1 LEWTAGAVKLF
12 SDPRNAVASIKRDPS
27 EPDEDAGTTVPGTQA
42 LTRGIALL
50 GYVAEAKE
58 PLRFVDL
65 AAHAKLSRPTV
76 HRILAALV
84 EARLLRLDPR
94 NQTYRLGPRLFEMAH
109 RVWDEFDLRGAAE
122 PELVRLTELSA
133 ETTRLGIL
141 DGDGVLYVDQRDAA
155 QQAVRLT
162 NRVGGRVEA
171 HASACGKAMLAQL
184 DPAGRARFLARL
196 QPLSAPAPG
205 TLTDS
210 EALRR
215 ELDLTAARGYA
226 ISLEEQ
232 SEGVHAVA
240 AAVLDHRARPLGAI
254 CIVGPAYRLPEARL
268 HALGREVIEA
278 ARRTSGH
285 AGQSAM
291 SLEVAPRPG
300 GSGSGAAVAVRAE
313 ALLGEGPLWSI
324 PEQRLYWVDILQ
336 PTLHSSDIATGTD
349 TALPLAEMVSALAP
363 RRRGGLIAAARSGL
377 RLLDPTQGLGETL
390 AIPEADRPGNRFN
403 DGKCDRQGRFWVG
416 TLALDATPDAG
427 ALYRIG
433 ADGTAAAMV
442 SGLHVANG
450 LGFSQDGRRFYLADS
465 ARRRIDVFV
474 VEPESG
480 TLSGRRVFMQW
491 PEGQG
496 TPNGLAVDAEGCV
509 WVAMWDGWCVQRFDA
524 AGVLQRRVELPVPR
538 PTSCAFGG
546 PDLRTLFVTSARV
559 RLSAEQ
565 LREAPLS
572 GSVFAIEAG
581 VAGLPEPAFAG

>member
-1 LEWTAGAVKLF
+1 MKQK
-12 SDPRNAVASIKRDPS
+12 DQPPM
-27 EPDEDAGTTVPGTQA
+27 EPELAEDAATPVPGTQA

-50 GYVAEAKE
+50 THVAESKE

-65 AAHAKLSRPTV
+65 AAHARLSRPTV

-109 RVWDEFDLRGAAE
+109 RVWDEFDLRAAAE
-122 PELVRLTELSA
+122 PELERLVELA
-133 ETTRLGIL
+133 GETTRLGIL

-196 QPLSAPAPG
+196 EPLSAPAPG
-205 TLTDS
+205 TLTDL
-210 EALRR
+210 EALHRD
-215 ELDLTAARGYA
+215 LDLTAARGYA
-226 ISLEEQ
+226 VSLQEQ

-254 CIVGPAYRLPEARL
+254 CIVGPAYRLPEQRL
-268 HALGREVIEA
+268 HELGREVIEA
-278 ARRTSGH
+278 ARRTSGN

-291 SLEVAPRPG
+291 SLDVAPRPD
-300 GSGSGAAVAVRAE
+300 AATAGVRVVVRAE
-313 ALLGEGPLWSI
+313 ALLGEGPLWSVA
-324 PEQRLYWVDILQ
+324 EGRLYWVDILN
-336 PTLHSSDIATGTD
+336 PSVHRSDPDSGRD
-349 TALPLAEMVSALAP
+349 EMLALPEMVSALAP
-363 RRRGGLIAAARSGL
+363 RRSGGLIAAARSGL
-377 RLLDPTQGLGETL
+377 RGFDFSAGLGETL
-390 AIPEADRPGNRFN
+390 AVPEADRPGNRFN
-403 DGKCDRQGRFWVG
+403 DGKCDREGRFWVG

-433 ADGTAAAMV
+433 ADGQATMMA

-450 LGFSQDGRRFYLADS
+450 LGFSPDGRRFYLADS
-465 ARRRIDVFV
+465 ARRRIFVFDADPV
-474 VEPESG
+474 TG
-480 TLSGRRVFMQW
+480 ALSERRVFAEVA
-491 PEGQG
+491 EGHG
-496 TPNGLAVDAEGCV
+496 TPNGLAIDAEGYV
-509 WVAMWDGWCVQRFDA
+509 WAALWDGWCVVRYDP
-524 AGVLQRRVELPVPR
+524 AGAVDRIVNLPVPR

-546 PDLRTLFVTSARV
+546 ADLRTLFVTSARV
-559 RLSAEQ
+559 RLSAAQ

-572 GSVFAIEAG
+572 GSVFA
-581 VAGLPEPAFAG
+581 VACEVPGLPEGGFGG

>member
-1 LEWTAGAVKLF
+1 M
-12 SDPRNAVASIKRDPS
+12 ASIKRDPT
-27 EPDEDAGTTVPGTQA
+27 ETEDDAGATVPGTQA

-109 RVWDEFDLRGAAE
+109 RVWDEFDLRSAAE
-122 PELVRLTELSA
+122 PELVRLSELSA

-155 QQAVRLT
+155 QHAVRLT
-162 NRVGGRVEA
+162 NRVGGRAEA

-226 ISLEEQ
+226 VSLEEQ

-240 AAVLDHRARPLGAI
+240 AAVLDHQARPLGAI

-278 ARRTSGH
+278 ARRTSGN

-291 SLEVAPRPG
+291 SLDVAPRPG
-300 GSGSGAAVAVRAE
+300 GTSRGVDVAVKAT
-313 ALLGEGPLWSI
+313 ALLGEGPLWSV

-336 PTLHSSDIATGTD
+336 PALHASDPASGAD
-349 TALPLAEMVSALAP
+349 TVLPLAEMVSALAP
-363 RRRGGLIAAARSGL
+363 RRQGGFIAAARSGL
-377 RLLDPTQGLGETL
+377 RVLDPSIGLGETL
-390 AIPEADRPGNRFN
+390 AVPEAHRPGNRFN

-416 TLALDATPDAG
+416 TLAMDATPDAG

-433 ADGTAAAMV
+433 ADGAVAAMV

-450 LGFSQDGRRFYLADS
+450 LGFSPDGRCFYLADS
-465 ARRRIDVFV
+465 ARRRIDAFD

-480 TLSGRRVFMQW
+480 ALSNRRVFVQF

-496 TPNGLAVDAEGCV
+496 TPNGLAVDAGGCV
-509 WVAMWDGWCVQRFDA
+509 WVAMWDGWCVRRYDP
-524 AGVLQRRVELPVPR
+524 AGAMRQRVELPVPR

-559 RLSAEQ
+559 RLSADQ

-572 GSVFAIEAG
+572 GSVFAIAAG
-581 VAGLPEPAFAG
+581 VAGLEEPGFAG

>member
-1 LEWTAGAVKLF
+1 M
-12 SDPRNAVASIKRDPS
+12 KRDPIDP
-27 EPDEDAGTTVPGTQA
+27 EEEAGTPVPGTQA

-50 GYVAEAKE
+50 GHVAESRE

-65 AAHAKLSRPTV
+65 AAQARLSRPTV

-94 NQTYRLGPRLFEMAH
+94 DQTYRLGPRLFEMAH

-122 PELVRLTELSA
+122 PELERLTELAA

-141 DGDGVLYVDQRDAA
+141 DGAGVLYVDQRDAP

-205 TLTDS
+205 TLTDA

-226 ISLEEQ
+226 VSLQEQ
-232 SEGVHAVA
+232 SEGVNAVA

-254 CIVGPAYRLPEARL
+254 CIVGPAYRLPESRL

-278 ARRTSGH
+278 ARRTSGN

-300 GSGSGAAVAVRAE
+300 TPSSGVEVAVKAE
-313 ALLGEGPLWSI
+313 ALLGEGPLWSAAD
-324 PEQRLYWVDILQ
+324 QRLYWVDILQ
-336 PTLHSSDIATGTD
+336 PALHASDPATGAD
-349 TALPLAEMVSALAP
+349 AVLPLAEMVSALAP
-363 RRRGGLIAAARSGL
+363 RRRGGFIAAARSGL
-377 RLLDPTQGLGETL
+377 RVLDPGAGLGETL
-390 AIPEADRPGNRFN
+390 AVPEADRPGNRVN

-433 ADGTAAAMV
+433 ANGAATAVV

-450 LGFSQDGRRFYLADS
+450 LGFSPDGRRFYLADS
-465 ARRRIDVFV
+465 ARRRIDAFD

-480 TLSGRRVFMQW
+480 ALSNRRVFAQW
-491 PEGQG
+491 AEGQG
-496 TPNGLAVDAEGCV
+496 TPNGLTVDAEGCV
-509 WVAMWDGWCVQRFDA
+509 WVAIWDGWCVQRYDP
-524 AGVLQRRVELPVPR
+524 AGAVRQRVHLPVPR

-546 PDLRTLFVTSARV
+546 PNLDTLFVTSARV
-559 RLSAEQ
+559 RLSADQ

-572 GSVFAIEAG
+572 GSVFAVVAG
-581 VAGLPEPAFAG
+581 VAGLPEPGFAG

>member
-1 LEWTAGAVKLF
+1 MKRE
-12 SDPRNAVASIKRDPS
+12 SI
-27 EPDEDAGTTVPGTQA
+27 ETDEETGTPVPGTQA

-50 GYVAEAKE
+50 GHVAESREA
-58 PLRFVDL
+58 LRFVDL

-122 PELVRLTELSA
+122 PELARLTELTA

-162 NRVGGRVEA
+162 NRVGARVEA

-226 ISLEEQ
+226 VSLEEQ

-278 ARRTSGH
+278 AWRTSGH

-291 SLEVAPRPG
+291 SLEVTPRPG
-300 GSGSGAAVAVRAE
+300 GASSGVEVAVKAE
-313 ALLGEGPLWSI
+313 ALLGEGPLWSVLD
-324 PEQRLYWVDILQ
+324 QRLYWLDILQ
-336 PTLHSSDIATGTD
+336 PTLHASDPVTGSD
-349 TALPLAEMVSALAP
+349 TALPLTEMVSALAP
-363 RRRGGLIAAARSGL
+363 RRRGGFVAAARSGL
-377 RLLDPTQGLGETL
+377 RVLDPVMGLGETL
-390 AIPEADRPGNRFN
+390 AVPEADRPGNRFN

-433 ADGTAAAMV
+433 VDGTAAAMV

-450 LGFSQDGRRFYLADS
+450 LGFSPDGLCFYLADS
-465 ARRRIDVFV
+465 ARRRIDAFD
-474 VEPESG
+474 VEPDSG
-480 TLSGRRVFMQW
+480 ALSGRRTFMQW

-496 TPNGLAVDAEGCV
+496 TPNGFAVDAHGCV
-509 WVAMWDGWCVQRFDA
+509 WVAMWDGWCVQCLDP
-524 AGVLQRRVELPVPR
+524 AGVLQRRVDLPVPR

-546 PDLRTLFVTSARV
+546 PNLGTLFVTSARV
-559 RLSAEQ
+559 RLSADQ

-581 VAGLPEPAFAG
+581 VVGLPEPGFAG

>member
-1 LEWTAGAVKLF
+1 MAT
-12 SDPRNAVASIKRDPS
+12 IKRDPT
-27 EPDEDAGTTVPGTQA
+27 ETDDDAGAAVPGTQA

-50 GYVAEAKE
+50 GFVAEAKE

-122 PELVRLTELSA
+122 PELVRLSELSA

-155 QQAVRLT
+155 QHAVRLT
-162 NRVGGRVEA
+162 NRVGGRAEA

-226 ISLEEQ
+226 VSLEEQ

-240 AAVLDHRARPLGAI
+240 AAVLDHQARPLGAI

-278 ARRTSGH
+278 ARRTSGN

-300 GSGSGAAVAVRAE
+300 GTSHGVEVAVKAT
-313 ALLGEGPLWSI
+313 ALLGEGPLWSV

-336 PTLHSSDIATGTD
+336 PALHASDPASGGD
-349 TALPLAEMVSALAP
+349 TVLPLAEMVSALAP
-363 RRRGGLIAAARSGL
+363 GGRAASSRPRGPACGCWT
-377 RLLDPTQGLGETL
+377 LDRAGR
-390 AIPEADRPGNRFN
+390 DPG
-403 DGKCDRQGRFWVG
+403 GAGGAPPRQ
-416 TLALDATPDAG
+416 P
-427 ALYRIG
+427 
-433 ADGTAAAMV
+433 
-442 SGLHVANG
+442 
-450 LGFSQDGRRFYLADS
+450 
-465 ARRRIDVFV
+465 
-474 VEPESG
+474 
-480 TLSGRRVFMQW
+480 
-491 PEGQG
+491 
-496 TPNGLAVDAEGCV
+496 
-509 WVAMWDGWCVQRFDA
+509 
-524 AGVLQRRVELPVPR
+524 LQ
-538 PTSCAFGG
+538 
-546 PDLRTLFVTSARV
+546 
-559 RLSAEQ
+559 
-565 LREAPLS
+565 
-572 GSVFAIEAG
+572 
-581 VAGLPEPAFAG
+581 